1 MKSACLGCGPRAR
14 QHALAYELVTKG
26 ELAAICDLDE
36 ARLQAFG
43 DEFGIDHR
51 YTDLDHMLEAEKPDL
66 LHIVTL
72 PTIRVD
78 LMTVAAEHQ
87 VPVVIVEKPIAIQGE
102 DYRQIAALNGRSET
116 HFVVNT
122 QLHFHPDNLALK
134 RYVAERNIGEVRYI
148 DVSARST
155 MLDQGVH
162 VLELAHSYNAFAPF
176 SRVFGQVSG
185 RENLFSRQPAPDLAE
200 AAIDFQ
206 NGVRAQMVCG
216 TVAPRANDSDSI
228 YMHKRIAVYGTRGY
242 VQWTM
247 TGWERFSQQ
256 DGYASGEHE
265 YREQDVR
272 AQTALTDA
280 AFEWAADESSP
291 HPTRLERNLQQFNV
305 VLGIYASALRD
316 APVELPFDPPD
327 GMLDTFKERLQAT
340 HTSTS

>member
-1 MKSACLGCGPRAR
+1 MRSACLGCGPRAR

-26 ELAAICDLDE
+26 QLAAICDLDE
-36 ARLQAFG
+36 GRLQAFG
-43 DEFGIDHR
+43 EEFGIDRR
-51 YTDLDHMLEAEKPDL
+51 YTDLHHMLEAEKPDL

-78 LMTVAAEHQ
+78 LMTAAAEHE

-102 DYRQIAALNGRSET
+102 DYRQIAALNERSRT
-116 HFVVNT
+116 RFVVNT
-122 QLHFHPDNLALK
+122 QLHFHPRNLELK
-134 RYVAERNIGEVRYI
+134 RYVAEGHIGEVRFV

-162 VLELAHSYNAFAPF
+162 VLELAHSYSGFAPF
-176 SRVFGQVSG
+176 SHVFGQVSG
-185 RENLFSRQPAPDLAE
+185 RENLSGRQPAPDLAE
-200 AAIDFQ
+200 AAIAFE

-216 TVAPRANDSDSI
+216 AFAPRANDSEVI
-228 YMHKRIAVYGTRGY
+228 YMHKRIAVYGTRGF
-242 VQWTM
+242 VHWTM

-272 AQTALTDA
+272 AQAALTDA
-280 AFEWAADESSP
+280 AFEWAADENAP
-291 HPTRLERNLQQFNV
+291 HPTRLERNLQQFSV

-327 GMLDTFKERLQAT
+327 RMLETFKERL
-340 HTSTS
+340 

>member
-14 QHALAYELVTKG
+14 QHALAYELVTRGK
-26 ELAAICDLDE
+26 LSAICDLDE
-36 ARLQAFG
+36 ARLERFG
-43 DEFGIDHR
+43 QEFGIDRR
-51 YTDLDHMLEAEKPDL
+51 YTNLGHMLEAETPDL

-78 LMTVAAEHQ
+78 LMTIAAEHE

-102 DYRQIAALNGRSET
+102 DYRQIAALEKRSTT

-134 RYVAERNIGEVRYI
+134 RYVAEGHIGEVRFI

-162 VLELAHSYNAFAPF
+162 VLELAQSYNAFAPF
-176 SRVFGQVSG
+176 SDVFGQVSG
-185 RENLFSRQPAPDLAE
+185 RENLSSRQPAPDLAE
-200 AAIDFQ
+200 AAIAFE

-216 TVAPRANDSDSI
+216 AIAPRANDSESI
-228 YMHKRIAVYGTRGY
+228 YMHKRIAAYGTRGY
-242 VQWTM
+242 VHWTM

-272 AQTALTDA
+272 AQAALTDA
-280 AFEWAADESSP
+280 AFEWAADGDKP
-291 HPTRLERNLQQFNV
+291 HPTRLERNLQQFSV
-305 VLGIYASALRD
+305 VLGIYTSALRD
-316 APVELPFDPPD
+316 APVALPFDPPD
-327 GMLDTFKERLQAT
+327 GILDAFLERL
-340 HTSTS
+340 